1 MMKVKYYKCHIC
13 NKKFK
18 TLNGWGNHIQT
29 THPETIPEGY
39 SISRYF
45 YFTKTGKTHG
55 TCRTCKGETDWNE
68 GSMKYNQYCSNP
80 DCKKAYVKIAKQRM
94 IGKYGK
100 VHLLNDPDVQRK
112 MLENRKISGKYKFQ
126 DDQEFE
132 YVGSYEK
139 EFLKMM
145 NTMLEW
151 PSNDLMAPSPHTY
164 YYDYKNNNDDKKN
177 WGTKF
182 YIPDYYIPSLNL
194 EIEIK
199 QSTST
204 NKEFNTIMRVKEK
217 LKDDVME
224 SNSNINYIKINDND
238 FTKFFEFLL
247 KAKENIETPE
257 EIKQDQIGS
266 VMESYNNENVCES
279 AKSNASN
286 ELYFVSRISMDD
298 ELLRPGIPDNYFT
311 KSGYE
316 DSCTPRI
323 CFAPSI
329 DQCLM
334 ALSQNLEG
342 MELYVHVPEDVQKV
356 VYPTKNQV
364 PDCEITGE
372 VWVTKPVKL
381 QCIGKIKVEKSFGDG
396 VEFSYGKNSASLYKW
411 KWKWLYKFDENHNTI
426 VCESYKKNKCIIVSC
441 FAGVGKNYAIEY
453 FKKKG
458 YTVNTIE
465 KNRDFYAIYR
475 NPEVDYV
482 AHINKLSKISDIL
495 FIPYYLNMEER
506 HLHNNVDYYL
516 VYPNE
521 NEKITFISRFKS
533 LNFTKEEISYLNE
546 TWDEMIEDCDSCK
559 IPIEKKI
566 KVDKNTF
573 LTDVVENI
581 ILRCNNV
588 VNENYAFESEDASVI
603 DIFFKSK
610 GVKNLSDFKRIKID
624 KKVINQYKYKIPALK
639 SLIQFPDDSKNISF
653 LFLDGAKYVGTCS
666 VCPDSFY
673 GNGWHTKEYNVI
685 HNVEIA
691 TPYRGYSLGKQLL
704 DFAVK
709 ELHGNAMCVYS
720 DNEIAKVMYER
731 YGFRE
736 VEKSKIDVA
745 SGFSDR
751 CFMVL
756 TDEKKSNIN
765 STDFLPATESL
776 FINKGVFDVHF
787 DKFESGE
794 SNVVLI
800 TGLSG
805 SGKTTLGTKIAS
817 KYKAEL
823 IELDMFE
830 QCYIFE
836 NEDQLR
842 ECGEVFYQYLSSHKS
857 LWDKLKERSIRGKEL
872 GGEIEKFLK
881 YAIAW
886 CKKDKTNRYVI
897 EGVQIYG
904 FLNKEK
910 ISGVPLLI
918 VGTSAL
924 KSLVRRI
931 IRAKENS
938 KEDFRD
944 QMKELPQC
952 IAWYI
957 DENKMFEKFKK
968 SVLES
973 FFPVEEISN
982 ESYVFSKDDIERNV
996 DKFIS
1001 GESNILLI
1009 TGLSRAGKSTLG
1021 EEYADKYNAELIEL
1035 DIFENPN
1042 SVVDDYNDI
1051 KKIAGDI
1058 YDMYLNKTPE
1068 GKVYRDRVYNKNENI
1083 AFDELS
1089 IQMGKTI
1096 KWVLKYCKSHPNKKY
1111 IIEGLQIYSDIDD
1124 FDSIKDLP
1132 LIIKGTSM
1140 LKCFIRRAKH
1150 KFKTLLWYIEEEKK
1164 LNQLRDANE
1173 SYFDAKNESY
1183 NGFLVSYNI
1192 PRIIKTWGIVD
1203 DKGLYNKCLKVS
1215 GFDKPLRGRS
1225 EMLIIHGDKLF
1236 LALDKNGNYK
1246 IPGGGW
1252 EQNENHMDSAIRETR
1267 EEVRINV
1274 KNIRPASAYITY
1286 ANKPAKWVT
1295 DTIAE
1300 KDWWYGSYTEV
1311 YIGEYDSKYMGKI
1324 DEYDKDNMINIG
1336 KFYKISDVYD
1346 NLLDIHKN
1354 AISEYISR
1362 FQNNER
1368 SFMVTENNAVDNSVP
1383 VIATEGLLNI
1393 FNIFKKEKTPVPSWK
1408 ETLLSPK
1415 GLFGGKIHNIS
1426 SLFTGARIIDGM
1438 IEIRGINYKV
1448 LSNRIEK
1455 MYVDKSINNI
1465 FVPEY
1470 NALSYK
1476 KYEKKKIQKK
1486 QIKID
1491 YLYTPEFFALELVCL
1506 FRDLG
1511 KRFNDKVYKSIANQI
1526 YENSWLFVADRKSEE
1541 TSLLDTKNL
1550 SNISLNLE
1558 PHQLEFVQNY
1568 PKLKAQLNL
1577 TGYILAFEQGLGK
1590 TLTSAALA
1598 ECLDVDHVYIVCPN
1612 SLKENWALE
1621 LRKYYKKYEDDD
1633 LWKSEVF
1640 ICNNKSFLFDPN
1652 VTKFVITNNE
1662 SIDKMFPYVMSGK
1675 NMLILDESHNFRNIN
1690 SKRVT
1695 QLLELRDKLKCSDTL
1710 IMSGTPIK
1718 ATPDEIVPALMM
1730 IDPTFTME
1738 AAKIFSKAFKLKE
1751 SLGTT
1756 LVQTRFGKIMYRK
1769 DKSVLENK
1777 LPEKHVEP
1785 LLVTAGGSDKYLME
1799 NVRSVIM
1806 DRFAAI
1812 YKEGES
1818 EMRKL
1823 REPFFTLADKFARPT
1838 FEEKSRF
1845 HKIVNEFTQL
1855 LSSEIHE
1862 VDREYVTDYISR
1874 AKGNMKSNDDKKYM
1888 DFLTK
1893 NYLRYRQHCL
1903 GVAMGEILPVYRR
1916 DMFISMYNDNR
1927 DKFYKMINE
1936 NTKKTLIFSQFKD
1949 VVTHIYNDL
1958 NNVGIGTVMING
1970 DVTNRMEILQ
1980 EFKENDNVIVL
1991 VATSQ
1996 TIGTGVTLTEASQM
2010 FFFGPPWRQAD
2021 FDQCSDRIHRI
2032 GQTDDVYIY
2041 NVILNTGNGLNL
2053 STRMD
2058 NILQW
2063 SKKMTDAV
2071 ITTTDDSEID
2081 DVNFDDMLFASES
2094 VTTTTLD
2101 EFFMKQE
2108 ENSLNIYK
2116 EVNPKLLPHLI
2127 DYYEF
2132 FNGDRSIAKE
2142 AIPENYILERES
2154 VHQPLDGEYTS
2165 ESLKFS
2171 KLGLSIYNNPEKM
2184 NYNIKFDYHNDNG
2197 YEYWDLVTTREIR
2210 KGEFL
2215 SYNGNALVEN

>member
-29 THPETIPEGY
+29 THPETIPAGY

-55 TCRTCKGETDWNE
+55 ICRTCKGDTDWNE
-68 GSMKYNQYCSNP
+68 ESMKYNQYCSNP
-80 DCKKAYVKIAKQRM
+80 ECKKAYVKIAKQRM

-100 VHLLNDPDVQRK
+100 VHLLNDPDIQRK
-112 MLENRKISGKYKFQ
+112 MLENRKISGKYKFK
-126 DDQEFE
+126 DGQEFE

-139 EFLKMM
+139 EFLKMLDTLM
-145 NTMLEW
+145 QW
-151 PSNDLMAPSPHTY
+151 PSNDLISPSPHTY
-164 YYDYKNNNDDKKN
+164 YYEYKNNNDDKKN
-177 WGTKF
+177 WGRKF
-182 YIPDYYIPSLNL
+182 YIPDFYIPSLNL

-217 LKDDVME
+217 LKDDVMT
-224 SNSNINYIKINDND
+224 SNPNLNYIKINDNN
-238 FTKFFEFLL
+238 FTNFFEFLL

-257 EIKQDQIGS
+257 EIKKDQIGA

-279 AKSNASN
+279 AKSNANN

-298 ELLRPGIPDNYFT
+298 EVLRPRIPDNCFT

-316 DSCTPRI
+316 DSHTPRI

-342 MELYVHVPEDVQKV
+342 MELYVHVPKDVQKV
-356 VYPTKNQV
+356 VYPTKNKV

-372 VWVTKPVKL
+372 VWVTKPVTL

-396 VEFSYGKNSASLYKW
+396 VDFSYGKNTASLYKW

-426 VCESYKKNKCIIVSC
+426 VCESYKK
-441 FAGVGKNYAIEY
+441 
-453 FKKKG
+453 
-458 YTVNTIE
+458 
-465 KNRDFYAIYR
+465 
-475 NPEVDYV
+475 
-482 AHINKLSKISDIL
+482 
-495 FIPYYLNMEER
+495 
-506 HLHNNVDYYL
+506 
-516 VYPNE
+516 
-521 NEKITFISRFKS
+521 
-533 LNFTKEEISYLNE
+533 
-546 TWDEMIEDCDSCK
+546 
-559 IPIEKKI
+559 
-566 KVDKNTF
+566 
-573 LTDVVENI
+573 
-581 ILRCNNV
+581 
-588 VNENYAFESEDASVI
+588 
-603 DIFFKSK
+603 
-610 GVKNLSDFKRIKID
+610 
-624 KKVINQYKYKIPALK
+624 
-639 SLIQFPDDSKNISF
+639 
-653 LFLDGAKYVGTCS
+653 
-666 VCPDSFY
+666 
-673 GNGWHTKEYNVI
+673 
-685 HNVEIA
+685 
-691 TPYRGYSLGKQLL
+691 
-704 DFAVK
+704 
-709 ELHGNAMCVYS
+709 
-720 DNEIAKVMYER
+720 
-731 YGFRE
+731 
-736 VEKSKIDVA
+736 
-745 SGFSDR
+745 
-751 CFMVL
+751 
-756 TDEKKSNIN
+756 KSNID
-765 STDFLPATESL
+765 SIDFLPATESL

-823 IELDMFE
+823 IELDCFE
-830 QCYIFE
+830 QCYIFK
-836 NEDQLR
+836 NDDQLKQ
-842 ECGEVFYQYLSSHKS
+842 CGEVFYQYLSSHKA
-857 LWDKLKERSIRGKEL
+857 LWEKLKRKEIHGKEL
-872 GGEIEKFLK
+872 NIEIEKFLK

-886 CKKDKTNRYVI
+886 CKKDKHNRYVI
-897 EGVQIYG
+897 EGVQIYS

-924 KSLVRRI
+924 KSLVRRL
-931 IRAKENS
+931 IRAKENN
-938 KEDFRD
+938 KEDFRN

-973 FFPVEEISN
+973 YLSINDISN
-982 ESYVFSKDDIERNV
+982 ESYVFSKDDIERNI

-1009 TGLSRAGKSTLG
+1009 TGLSRAGKTTLG

-1042 SVVDDYNDI
+1042 SFVDDYNDI
-1051 KKIAGDI
+1051 KKVVGDI

-1083 AFDELS
+1083 SFDELS

-1140 LKCFIRRAKH
+1140 LKCFIRRKKH

-1173 SYFDAKNESY
+1173 SYSDAKNESY
-1183 NGFLVSYNI
+1183 NGFSVSYNI
-1192 PRIIKTWGIVD
+1192 PRIIKSWGIVD
-1203 DKGLYNKCLKVS
+1203 DKGLYNKCLKVI

-1236 LALDKNGNYK
+1236 LALDNNGNYK

-1252 EQNENHMDSAIRETR
+1252 EQNENHMDTAIRETR

-1286 ANKPAKWVT
+1286 SNKPTKWVME
-1295 DTIAE
+1295 TIPE
-1300 KDWWYGSYTEV
+1300 KDWWYGCYTEV

-1324 DEYDKDNMINIG
+1324 DDYDKDSMINVG
-1336 KFYKISDVYD
+1336 KFYKISDIYD
-1346 NLLDIHKN
+1346 NLLAIHKN
-1354 AISEYISR
+1354 AITDYISR
-1362 FQNNER
+1362 FQNGDRLFIANESTLTKWGYKGWHYVSDR
-1368 SFMVTENNAVDNSVP
+1368 CDLSVQIDEDLTYKTVDYALLGYIQHKESSGKKYKVGECERVYHYTFNPNSNNPNIPILTGAINLRFPRDNSHEFDWEWAYAEDNVVDNNKP
-1383 VIATEGLLNI
+1383 VIATEGFFNI
-1393 FNIFKKEKTPVPSWK
+1393 FNIFKKEKSLVSSWK
-1408 ETLLSPK
+1408 DVLLSPK
-1415 GLFGGKIHNIS
+1415 GLFGGKMQPFT
-1426 SLFTGARIIDGM
+1426 SLFTGARIVNGM
-1438 IEIRGINYKV
+1438 IEIRGINYRI

-1465 FVPEY
+1465 FIPEY
-1470 NALSYK
+1470 NTLSYK
-1476 KYEKKKIQKK
+1476 KYEKKKIQRR

-1526 YENSWLFVADRKSEE
+1526 YENSWLFEADRKSEE

-1550 SNISLNLE
+1550 SNISLELE
-1558 PHQLEFVQNY
+1558 PHQLEFIQNY

-1577 TGYILAFEQGLGK
+1577 NGYILAFEQGLGK
-1590 TLTSAALA
+1590 TLTSTALA
-1598 ECLDVDHVYIVCPN
+1598 ECLDVDHVYIICPN

-1621 LRKYYKKYEDDD
+1621 LRKYYKKYDDDD

-1652 VTKFVITNNE
+1652 VTKFIITNNE

-1675 NMLILDESHNFRNIN
+1675 NMLILDESHNFRNIK
-1690 SKRVT
+1690 SKRVA
-1695 QLLELRDKLKCSDTL
+1695 QLLELRDKLKCSNTL

-1718 ATPDEIVPALMM
+1718 ATPDEIVPVLMM

-1738 AAKIFSKAFKLKE
+1738 AAKIFAKAFKLKE

-1756 LVQTRFGKIMYRK
+1756 LVQTRFGRIMYRK
-1769 DKSVLENK
+1769 DKSVMENK

-1785 LLVTAGGSDKYLME
+1785 LLVTAAGSDKYLME

-1806 DRFAAI
+1806 DRFVTI
-1812 YKEGES
+1812 FKEGEKD
-1818 EMRKL
+1818 MKKL
-1823 REPFFTLADKFARPT
+1823 REPFFSLADKFAKPT
-1838 FEEKSRF
+1838 FDEKTRF

-1862 VDREYVTDYISR
+1862 IDRDYVTDYIAR

-1903 GVAMGEILPVYRR
+1903 GVAMGEILPKYRKE
-1916 DMFISMYNDNR
+1916 MFISMYNDNR

-1970 DVTNRMEILQ
+1970 DITNRMEILQ
-1980 EFKENDNVIVL
+1980 EFKENDSIMVL
-1991 VATSQ
+1991 IATSQ
-1996 TIGTGVTLTEASQM
+1996 TLGTGVTLTEASQM
-2010 FFFGPPWRQAD
+2010 FFFGPPWRQSD
-2021 FDQCSDRIHRI
+2021 FNQCADRIHRI

-2041 NVILNTGNGLNL
+2041 NVILNTGNSLNL

-2058 NILQW
+2058 DILQW
-2063 SKKMTDAV
+2063 SKKMTDSV
-2071 ITTTDDSEID
+2071 ITVTDDSEID
-2081 DVNFDDMLFASES
+2081 DINFDTMLFASES
-2094 VTTTTLD
+2094 ATQIAID
-2101 EFFMKQE
+2101 EFNMKE
-2108 ENSLNIYK
+2108 DRNPLNIYK
-2116 EVNPKLLPHLI
+2116 EVDPKLLPYLI
-2127 DYYEF
+2127 EHREF
-2132 FNGDRSIAKE
+2132 YNCYKAIAKE
-2142 AIPENYILERES
+2142 SIPKNYILEKFS
-2154 VHQPLDGEYTS
+2154 IHQPLDGDRS
-2165 ESLKFS
+2165 FDDLQFS
-2171 KLGLSIYNNPEKM
+2171 KLGLAVYANPEKT
-2184 NYNIKFDYHNDNG
+2184 NANVKFDYHYDNG
-2197 YEYWDLVTTREIR
+2197 YEYWNLVTTKEIK
-2210 KGEFL
+2210 KGTYL
-2215 SYNGNALVEN
+2215 AYNASDGIDRFPEE